1 MAPKY
6 TTKKNVYLTKGN
18 RKKAE
23 KKYQCN
29 LCQILTVYTSL
40 VGFKK
45 HLNKITLHKD
55 SSTAVS
61 VDLENNGKIES
72 GFTELEIVI
81 ENHMDYYDSCSSD
94 EEDQYENN
102 PRLTEAKT
110 SDADNKIT
118 DSAIHME
125 THMRVLESFSTS
137 MNDYAA
143 GVTVSKSSHQSI
155 EDIFILP
162 SDISP
167 FKSKAEFILHVL
179 FHGDED
185 LASERLIKKIMYAM
199 EMLLEVHKSARKR
212 IEFSKPDAV
221 INFHLRAK
229 NNVLVFKTSTA
240 KSTNQKSEVHKFSI
254 NMPSEY
260 IKNMMACSG
269 KTLQLSALPD
279 FTENQRLHLN
289 QGDKWIE
296 SPLLQHPML
305 TIQGSDYWLCEN
317 YTNFAVSIPKYKIN
331 TNATIVERFK
341 RRLSGSSLIKVIIFP
356 INMYSDDT
364 SGNDSKQYNVYY
376 SFLIYFA
383 VMTLE
388 EQNKWENTL
397 FVCTCNHVLNA
408 VDMLRPLVDN
418 LVTLQ
423 KGIQMYSDDLGKHVL
438 VVAPLLLFMGDN
450 PCQSQLAMH
459 KKTASRRFCRKYL
472 ILSPCLDWKHVKG
485 ITCFSH
491 VALYDWPQRSK
502 TFLSAFA
509 SSDKQSN
516 IYKSEQSLSYVK
528 NGSKEFLRLKAF
540 DPTKDIPIEIL
551 HTIPLGLIKY
561 LPVLTAIQKDSLQH
575 ELSPY
580 RSYKSYNQTFSNQL
594 HHSGSFV
601 GRDFK
606 QLIQILSSVISK
618 LFGRD
623 SNLTFIITSFHAV
636 SRLASLIYICGVHK
650 GFDNNLLKIRSAV
663 DKVARV
669 FLVLNTFI
677 VSNPKTFQQQDFS
690 FKSKLHLLHHLTK
703 DMFCFSSVLQYKT
716 ENSEQFS
723 KFICEHLF
731 KTNCQATSRDVA
743 KKFVKQFICRHLCN
757 RGSYIVEKHI
767 GNNIRPVRLSVG
779 DFVKQAPIDFSKFNL
794 HFFGSR
800 ANSKNS
806 DILISNLRDKLADVF
821 QKDNRWFLGKISIE
835 TLRDGRGKL
844 VRKMCIMQEYQMI
857 SSFNVNTVYSC
868 NIVTD
873 SYDNIKVIYYRTS
886 YEFDKNEVIVAQDI
900 DMHLTLISNSSRRL
914 LNVAKFGMFCWI
926 LVNISNIN

>member
-1 MAPKY
+1 
-6 TTKKNVYLTKGN
+6 
-18 RKKAE
+18 
-23 KKYQCN
+23 
-29 LCQILTVYTSL
+29 
-40 VGFKK
+40 
-45 HLNKITLHKD
+45 
-55 SSTAVS
+55 
-61 VDLENNGKIES
+61 
-72 GFTELEIVI
+72 
-81 ENHMDYYDSCSSD
+81 MDYYNSCSSD

-102 PRLTEAKT
+102 PRLT
-110 SDADNKIT
+110 
-118 DSAIHME
+118 AIHME

-143 GVTVSKSSHQSI
+143 GVTVSKSSHQSM

-199 EMLLEVHKSARKR
+199 EMLLE
-212 IEFSKPDAV
+212 
-221 INFHLRAK
+221 
-229 NNVLVFKTSTA
+229 TSTA
-240 KSTNQKSEVHKFSI
+240 KSTNQKSKIHKFSI

-331 TNATIVERFK
+331 VNTFLSVVQKDSNLFLGFGLSVSSSPTEIVNRVLVGIQLCLWTNATIVERFK
-341 RRLSGSSLIKVIIFP
+341 RRLSGSSLIKVVIFP

-438 VVAPLLLFMGDN
+438 IVAPLLLFIGDN

-459 KKTASRRFCRKYL
+459 KETASRRFCRKYL
-472 ILSPCLDWKHVKG
+472 ILSPRLDWKHVKG

-561 LPVLTAIQKDSLQH
+561 LVIFLGKQPVLTAIQKDSLQH
-575 ELSPY
+575 ELSSY
-580 RSYKSYNQTFSNQL
+580 RSCKSYNQTFCNQL
-594 HHSGSFV
+594 HYSGSFV

-636 SRLASLIYICGVHK
+636 SRLASLIYICGVHE

-716 ENSEQFS
+716 ENSKQFS

-835 TLRDGRGKL
+835 ALRDGRGKL

-868 NIVTD
+868 NVVTD
-873 SYDNIKVIYYRTS
+873 SYDNIEVIYYRTS
-886 YEFDKNEVIVAQDI
+886 YEFDKNKVIVA
-900 DMHLTLISNSSRRL
+900 
-914 LNVAKFGMFCWI
+914 
-926 LVNISNIN
+926 